1 MSATPELT
9 LWLPAPPDNANDR
22 DHWAAKNRKKK
33 AYTRELDTRALTR
46 VGIPPAPAKPLASVE
61 ILIEWHYPDGR
72 WHLDPDNAIR
82 RLKPAADWLVKNG
95 YLAGD
100 TSEHVRWLP
109 VVSHVGVPTPP
120 LSTVRLTIRPLA
132 A

>member
-1 MSATPELT
+1 VSVIV

-22 DHWAAKNRKKK
+22 DHWSTKLRKKK
-33 AYTRELDTRALTR
+33 AFVRELNVRSVARL
-46 VGIPPAPAKPLASVE
+46 GIPPAPAAPLERAE
-61 ILIEWHYPDGR
+61 ILVEWHYPDLR
-72 WHLDPDNAIR
+72 WHLDPDNAVR

-100 TSEHVRWLP
+100 TADHVRWLP